1 MKKLVK
7 IFSIIAILFI
17 ALTFAGCTS
26 QTTEYDEK
34 VVEFDN
40 YLVITEQV
48 KEGYTF
54 VGLYQ
59 QGEKEGTLYLP
70 GATVSKGTYE
80 IVVVENAKVTEG
92 TYSYPNMNIDGL
104 TFAGW
109 YKTSNYENG
118 TRVATSSTIVENHLL
133 YARYIT
139 LGDAGLVALVCMIIV
154 FGMLALLW
162 GIVSMFKY
170 LAPKEETKVAAP
182 QAASKVVTAPQKA
195 FTIEDIKDED
205 MMAAALVAT
214 IDYHNETG
222 ENVRVV
228 SVKQIG

>member
-1 MKKLVK
+1 MKRLVK
-7 IFSIIAILFI
+7 IFSIIAMLFV
-17 ALTFAGCTS
+17 ALTFPGCSS
-26 QTTEYDEK
+26 QSVDYVEK
-34 VVEFDN
+34 EIETDN
-40 YLVITEQV
+40 YPLLIETVD
-48 KEGYTF
+48 EGYTF

-59 QGEKEGTLYLP
+59 QNEQEGILYLP
-70 GATVSKGTYE
+70 GSFVPKGTYE
-80 IVVVENAKVTEG
+80 VIVVENSKVTDG
-92 TYSYPNMNIDGL
+92 AYSYPNMYVDGY

-109 YKTSNYENG
+109 YKTADYENG
-118 TRVATSSTIVENHLL
+118 TRVASTTTTVENNIL

-139 LGDAGLVALVCMIIV
+139 LGEAGFVAIVCIIIV

-162 GIVSMFKY
+162 GIVALFKFI
-170 LAPKEETKVAAP
+170 APKEETKVAAP
-182 QAASKVVTAPQKA
+182 QAAPQVVVAHQKA

-214 IDYHNETG
+214 IDYHNQTG